1 MFSAS
6 APACGSHDRPN
17 RVCCQK
23 RWFQTKIHSPD
34 ANGTIKRSCRSVQAE
49 FSCPQSVSN
58 EQPRC
63 RFTSSCTSPSANQSC
78 VGLYEKDFVFLR
90 HARLRTNCV
99 YLETSSSLHLSSYW
113 LKATSNREQV
123 PERL

>member
-1 MFSAS
+1 MTRDKRRCFRLLLL
-6 APACGSHDRPN
+6 PAALMTDPN
-17 RVCCQK
+17 RICCQK
-23 RWFQTKIHSPD
+23 RWFQTKIHYPD
-34 ANGTIKRSCRSVQAE
+34 ANGTIKRSCRSVQAK

-90 HARLRTNCV
+90 HARLRTMIKFLANHGV
-99 YLETSSSLHLSSYW
+99 SFAFYFDD
-113 LKATSNREQV
+113 
-123 PERL
+123 PDG